1 MIVNKNIKIKHYRH
15 INFPYDE
22 METLFNYLNA
32 DNKTGTNNKL
42 DKTKKREELHHEIK
56 NYSIYILKRHC
67 KYIFTI
73 YILKYIY
80 DVYS

>member
-42 DKTKKREELHHEIK
+42 DKT
-56 NYSIYILKRHC
+56 
-67 KYIFTI
+67 
-73 YILKYIY
+73 
-80 DVYS
+80 